1 MDEVRK
7 ARDSAHWWAG
17 LTASER
23 RRRLLTLKH
32 HLVAETDQLVDLI
45 CAETGKPAHD
55 ALVEVVLSITHLD
68 WAARHAASVM
78 RRRTVW
84 PGLLGANQHATIS
97 REPYGVV
104 AVIGPWNYPL
114 FTPTGSIWYALAAG
128 NAVVFKPSEH
138 TGGVGQLLARLWW
151 RAVPEWPVLQTVT
164 GDGEVAKNL
173 IHAGVD
179 KIAFTGSTR
188 TAAAVMAQAA
198 QTLTPVVLE
207 CGGKDAMLI
216 AADADVVAAAKSAAF
231 AAFSNAGQTC
241 VGVKRVYVAEPQADD
256 FLAALDSELAGIRA
270 GSAYGPMVL
279 PGGSDQVADHLDA
292 ALASGATVRHRGRV
306 ERPWVDP
313 VVLVDVAEDSRA
325 VTEETFGPLLVVNRV
340 ADLDE
345 AVERANAVRLGLG
358 ASVFTRDHA
367 AGRRAAAQLRCGVVM
382 INSALDFMGVP
393 ALPFGGRG
401 DSGFGR
407 IHGTDGVREFSQT
420 KAVSRQLVPS
430 PLEVMTLRPT
440 AATAQRLRQILRV
453 RHG

>member
-1 MDEVRK
+1 MDEVRS
-7 ARDSAHWWAG
+7 ARDAAHWWAG
-17 LTASER
+17 LTPAER

-32 HLVAETDQLVDLI
+32 HVVDATDQLVDLI

-68 WAARHAASVM
+68 WAARHAARVL

-84 PGLLGANQHATIS
+84 PGLLGANQHATVS

-104 AVIGPWNYPL
+104 AVVGPWNYPL

-138 TGGVGQLLARLWW
+138 TPGVGKLLATLWW
-151 RAVPEWPVLQTVT
+151 RAVPEQPVLQTVT
-164 GDGEVAKNL
+164 GEGAVARE
-173 IHAGVD
+173 IIDTGVD
-179 KIAFTGSTR
+179 KVAFTGSTR

-216 AADADVVAAAKSAAF
+216 AADADLAAAAKSAAF

-241 VGVKRVYVAEPQADD
+241 VGVKRVYVADGVAEE
-256 FLAALDSELAGIRA
+256 FLAQLEVELNGVRA
-270 GSAYGPMVL
+270 GTSYGPMVL
-279 PGGSDQVADHLDA
+279 PGGPDQVADHRRD
-292 ALASGATVRHRGRV
+292 ALAHGGTVWSDGAIDGQR
-306 ERPWVDP
+306 VDP

-325 VTEETFGPLLVVNRV
+325 VTDETFGPLLVVNRV

-345 AVERANAVRLGLG
+345 AVRRANAVRLGLG
-358 ASVFTRDHA
+358 ASVFTRDRA
-367 AGRRAAAQLRCGVVM
+367 AGQRAAAQLRCGVVM

-407 IHGTDGVREFSQT
+407 IHGADGLREFSQA
-420 KAVSRQLVPS
+420 KSVSRQLVRL
-430 PLEVMTLRPT
+430 PLDVMTLRPDP
-440 AATAQRLRQILRV
+440 ATGAQLRRILRLR
-453 RHG
+453 HG